1 MSEDNNQPAPRDTME
16 APTLPLPEV
25 PEPFKALPLPSDN
38 FACWWERVS
47 EARGEG
53 GNVYSTRIAHS
64 AIRAFAQEWRS
75 MLIAQQIKGVPSD
88 IAGMVA
94 FKALSARLGV

>member
-1 MSEDNNQPAPRDTME
+1 MDDTEPSPRPEVME

-25 PEPFKALPLPSDN
+25 PEPFKEVPMPSDY
-38 FACWWERVS
+38 FAQWWAKTS

-53 GNVYSTRIAHS
+53 GNVYSTRVAHA

-75 MLIAQQIKGVPSD
+75 MLIAQQMRGVPAD